1 MLGSLNT
8 SLAHRT
14 FSSKRKN
21 SNMQMLLYL
30 KYFYLLFV
38 FISSPH
44 SFKIP
49 AIQMETYSM

>member
-8 SLAHRT
+8 SLAHRI

-49 AIQMETYSM
+49 AIQMETY